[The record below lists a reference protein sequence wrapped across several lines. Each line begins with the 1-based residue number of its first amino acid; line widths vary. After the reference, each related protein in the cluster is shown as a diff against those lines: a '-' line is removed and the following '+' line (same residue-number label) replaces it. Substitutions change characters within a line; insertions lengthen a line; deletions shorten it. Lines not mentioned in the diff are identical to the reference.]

1 MKRILYFTCA
11 TLLFFCSSINA
22 QEDSSNTTPEFK
34 ISLNYNS
41 YLHYYGRTDSL
52 KSSGVFPMAELWLS
66 RKFYINAAPI
76 FTNNKIQKIDYAGT
90 VATAGYQSHTEKWLT
105 HLYVTKPF
113 YKSDAD
119 LVQSALKAQ
128 TGLSVSQLNKIANLT
143 VGGDVKFS
151 DAMDFG
157 VMGGLDHIV
166 RIENKDNSILVFDP
180 SIYAYAGTQRF
191 SRTYIKKNTGPL
203 PLPIG
208 GEQEEGTESVNQF
221 RVLAYELS
229 MPVVF
234 AKGKLQ
240 LIAIP
245 SYIIPQNL
253 ITVENRPDLSERGE
267 KSFSGT
273 ITIKL
278 AL

>member
-1 MKRILYFTCA
+1 MKRILYFTCV

-41 YLHYYGRTDSL
+41 YLHYYGRSDSL
-52 KSSGVFPMAELWLS
+52 KSSGVFPMAELWFS

-76 FTNNKIQKIDYAGT
+76 FINNKIQRIDYAGT
-90 VATAGYQSHTEKWLT
+90 VATAGYQSQTEKWLT

-128 TGLSVSQLNKIANLT
+128 TGLSVSHLNKITNLT

-151 DAMDFG
+151 DAIDFG

-166 RIENKDNSILVFDP
+166 RIENKDNSIFVFDP

-191 SRTYIKKNTGPL
+191 SRTYIKKSTGPFPL
-203 PLPIG
+203 PLG
-208 GEQEEGTESVNQF
+208 GEQEEGTESVNKF
-221 RVLAYELS
+221 RILAYELS
-229 MPVVF
+229 MPVIY

-245 SYIIPQNL
+245 TYIIPQNL
-253 ITVENRPDLSERGE
+253 LTVENRPDLSERGE
-267 KSFSGT
+267 NSFSGT
-273 ITIKL
+273 ITIKFTL
-278 AL
+278 